1 MKVLNSLLLLLLIT
15 SLSGCFF
22 RKWRMSDR
30 EIQKHFANRA
40 VKPTFFTIENDSL
53 KLFVASIGPD
63 TLPPLLL
70 IHGAPGSWYGYLR
83 MIDDSTLH
91 KRFHI
96 LSVDRPGYGKS
107 RKGRKAVT
115 SIAKQAQWIAHALN
129 LNHSGKPAVV
139 LGRSYGAP
147 VAARLAIMYPGRVKH
162 LFLISSPLDPEKEKF
177 FWFSKWGK
185 MAPVKLFMDRHI
197 NLATAEKYTHVAEL
211 RQLEP
216 LWSKL
221 QVPVTLM
228 QGGKD
233 WLVDPSNLDYAKK
246 VLAGKP
252 AEYIFLPES
261 GHLITNSHSEMVKS
275 LILRSAGY
283 STPIADES
291 VN

>member
-1 MKVLNSLLLLLLIT
+1 VKLLNSLLLVLLIT
-15 SLSGCFF
+15 CLTGCFF

-30 EIQKHFANRA
+30 QIQAHFANRA

-53 KLFVASIGPD
+53 KLFVASIGSD

-83 MIDDSTLH
+83 MMDDSILQN
-91 KRFHI
+91 RFHI

-115 SIAKQAQWIAHALN
+115 SITTQAQWIVNALN
-129 LNHSGKPAVV
+129 LNHSGKPAIV
-139 LGRSYGAP
+139 LGRSFGSP
-147 VAARLAIMYPGRVKH
+147 VAARLAIMYPSRVKH
-162 LFLISSPLDPEKEKF
+162 LILVSSPLDPEKEKF

-185 MAPVKLFMDRHI
+185 MAPVQLFMDRHI

-216 LWSKL
+216 LWPKL
-221 QVPVTLM
+221 NVPVTLL

-252 AEYIFLPES
+252 AEFIFLPEA
-261 GHLITNSHSEMVKS
+261 GHLITNSHPELIRK
-275 LILRSAGY
+275 LILNGY
-283 STPIADES
+283 RR
-291 VN
+291 N